1 MKKIFLLLF
10 ITALALIR
18 TSAQVSF
25 NPPTFTAIDPVT
37 LTVDVSETDM
47 KGENEVYIWIF
58 SNPTARDGDPLWPK
72 KDGSVN
78 GSWGNSLDI
87 AKMTPAGT
95 NKWKFTFTAT
105 DLFGLTPA
113 LLKDFGFLVKTK
125 TGSKKTGDFKS
136 FVFEP
141 LIFTPTLFRTF
152 PAKVGVDDV
161 ITVNLDKSLATDVTT
176 QRMTPTS
183 VSVTLYND
191 ANPSAAVGTINN
203 VPVRNNG
210 SIWLATFIPTQATLN
225 LPAGTKLKSFKYKFN
240 GTVLDTEGKAANV
253 STTETEVPFSDL
265 K

>member
-10 ITALALIR
+10 ITALAFIR
-18 TSAQVSF
+18 TNAQVSF
-25 NPPTFTAIDPVT
+25 SPPTFTVIDPVT

-47 KGENEVYIWIF
+47 KGESEVYIWIF
-58 SNPTARDGDPLWPK
+58 SNPTAKDGDPLWPK

-78 GSWGNSLDI
+78 GSWGNSSDA

-125 TGSKKTGDFKS
+125 TGSKKTADFKP
-136 FVFEP
+136 FAFEP
-141 LIFTPTLFRTF
+141 LVFTPTLFRTF
-152 PAKVGVDDV
+152 PAKVGVEDV
-161 ITVNLDKSLATDVTT
+161 ITVNMDKSLATDVNTS
-176 QRMTPTS
+176 RMTPTS
-183 VSVTLYND
+183 VSITFYND
-191 ANPSAAVGTINN
+191 ANPAAAVGTLNN
-203 VPVRNNG
+203 VPVRNSG
-210 SIWLATFIPTQATLN
+210 SIWSATFIPSQATIS

-240 GTVLDTEGKAANV
+240 GTILDTDGKSATV
-253 STTETEVPFSDL
+253 SSTETEVPFSDL